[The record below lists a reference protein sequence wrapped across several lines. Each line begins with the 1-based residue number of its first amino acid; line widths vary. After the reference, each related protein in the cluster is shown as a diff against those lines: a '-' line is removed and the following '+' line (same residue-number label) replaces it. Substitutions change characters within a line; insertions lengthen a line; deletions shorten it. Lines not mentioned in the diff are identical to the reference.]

1 MSWLVPRSE
10 LTPEQERAITLGAEE
25 HRAIVGGPGSGKTQ
39 ILLYRAQYLSQKY
52 RIGPEAYRVFVYTNV
67 LKDYIQSA
75 LPLLDLP
82 PDNILTFDH
91 WCRLFYEKHVSR
103 RLPWDAVHR
112 MPDFSQMRA
121 GVDMALD
128 LGAVRL
134 PMYDFVLVDEG
145 QDLPGSVY
153 RTLSRVSRHITVCL
167 DRKQQIYDTGSAEE
181 EVLSVLGLRRRN
193 MSLIDAFRV
202 CPYLVRLAAEFIP
215 DPAERS
221 AFINQARQ
229 PQTER
234 QTPYLH
240 LAGSAEEELSELYRV
255 VRERQMK
262 NDKIAILYPQVRQ
275 VMGYARRLLEAG
287 IEVEV
292 PPRRW
297 GKPEFPAHDFN
308 SSRPKL
314 MPYHSVKGLTFDTV
328 VMPRLTRDSF
338 ARFPA
343 EIIERLLFVG
353 ITRASKWVFLSATED
368 NLLPSLAAK
377 AERLRAEGVLHVSG
391 DSDAAASGK
400 PEVNGKSGADDLD
413 FL

>member
-1 MSWLVPRSE
+1 MSWLIPRSE
-10 LTPEQERAITLGAEE
+10 LTPDQERAITLGADE
-25 HRAIVGGPGSGKTQ
+25 HRAVVGGPGSGKTQ
-39 ILLYRAQYLSQKY
+39 ILLYRAQHLARKY
-52 RIGPEAYRVFVYTNV
+52 GIGPESYRVFVYTNV

-82 PDNILTFDH
+82 SDNVLTFDH
-91 WCRLFYEKHVSR
+91 WCRLFYERHINR
-103 RLPWDAVHR
+103 RLPWDARHK
-112 MPDFSQMRA
+112 MPDFALMRS
-121 GVDMALD
+121 GVAQAIER
-128 LGAVRL
+128 GAVRL

-145 QDLPGSVY
+145 QDLPDRVY
-153 RTLSRVSRHITVCL
+153 RVLSRVSRHITVCL

-181 EVLSVLGLRRRN
+181 EVLTVLGLRRRN

-202 CPYLVRLAAEFIP
+202 CPYLVKLAAEFIP
-215 DPAERS
+215 DPDEKQ

-229 PQTER
+229 PQTEK

-240 LAGSAEEELSELYRV
+240 LAGSADEELSELYRV

-262 NDKIAILYPQVRQ
+262 NDRIAILYPQVRQ
-275 VMGYARRLLEAG
+275 VMGYARRLRDAG

-297 GKPEFPAHDFN
+297 GKSEFPAHDFN

-328 VMPRLTRDSF
+328 IMPRLTRESF
-338 ARFPA
+338 GRFLP
-343 EIIERLLFVG
+343 ERIERLLFVG
-353 ITRASKWVFLSATED
+353 ITRATRWAFLQAPAN
-368 NLLPSLAAK
+368 NLLPSLAGA
-377 AERLRAEGVLHVSG
+377 AEKLRAEGVMHVSG
-391 DSDAAASGK
+391 GGGAAAYEKADGDGR
-400 PEVNGKSGADDLD
+400 PGEDDLD

>member
-10 LTPEQERAITLGAEE
+10 LTPEQERAITLGADE

-39 ILLYRAQYLSQKY
+39 ILLYRAQHLSRKY
-52 RIGPEAYRVFVYTNV
+52 KIGPEAYRVFVYTNV

-82 PDNILTFDH
+82 HDNILTFDH
-91 WCRLFYEKHVSR
+91 WCRLFYEKHINR
-103 RLPWDAVHR
+103 RLPWDSAHK
-112 MPDFSQMRA
+112 MPDFTLMRA
-121 GVDMALD
+121 GVARALD
-128 LGAVRL
+128 QGAVKL

-145 QDLPGSVY
+145 QDLPDRVY
-153 RTLSRVSRHITVCL
+153 RTLSKVSRHITVCL

-202 CPYLVRLAAEFIP
+202 CPYLVKLAAEFIP
-215 DPAERS
+215 DPGEKQ
-221 AFINQARQ
+221 AFVNQTRQ
-229 PQTER
+229 PQTEK

-262 NDKIAILYPQVRQ
+262 NDRIAILYPQVRQ
-275 VMGYARRLLEAG
+275 VLGYARRLLEAG

-297 GKPEFPAHDFN
+297 GKAEFPPHDFN

-328 VMPRLTRDSF
+328 IMPRLTRDSF
-338 ARFPA
+338 GRFSA
-343 EIIERLLFVG
+343 ERIERLLFVG
-353 ITRASKWVFLSATED
+353 ITRAAKWVFLSAPEG
-368 NLLPSLAAK
+368 NLLPSLAGK
-377 AERLRAEGVLHVSG
+377 VERLRAEGTLHVSG
-391 DSDAAASGK
+391 DADAAVSGK
-400 PEVNGKSGADDLD
+400 PEEPGKCGDDDLD

>member
-1 MSWLVPRSE
+1 MSWLIPRSE
-10 LTPEQERAITLGAEE
+10 LTPDQERAITLGAEE

-39 ILLYRAQYLSQKY
+39 ILLYRAQHLSKKY
-52 RIGPEAYRVFVYTNV
+52 RIGPESYRVFVYTNV

-82 PDNILTFDH
+82 QDNVLTFDH
-91 WCRLFYEKHVSR
+91 WCRLFYEKHISR
-103 RLPWDAVHR
+103 RLPWDARHKT
-112 MPDFSQMRA
+112 PDFALMRS
-121 GVDMALD
+121 GVAQAIDQ
-128 LGAVRL
+128 GAVKL
-134 PMYDFVLVDEG
+134 PMYDFILVDEG
-145 QDLPGSVY
+145 QDLPDRVY
-153 RTLSRVSRHITVCL
+153 RVLSKVSRHITVCL

-202 CPYLVRLAAEFIP
+202 CPYLVKLAAEFIP
-215 DPAERS
+215 DADEKQ
-221 AFINQARQ
+221 AFINQTRQ
-229 PQTER
+229 PQTEK

-240 LAGSAEEELSELYRV
+240 LAGSADEELSELYRV

-262 NDKIAILYPQVRQ
+262 NDRIAILYPQVRQ
-275 VMGYARRLLEAG
+275 VLGYARRLLDAG

-297 GKPEFPAHDFN
+297 GRSDFPNHDFN

-328 VMPRLTRDSF
+328 IMPRLTRASF
-338 ARFPA
+338 GRFST
-343 EIIERLLFVG
+343 ERIERLLFVG
-353 ITRASKWVFLSATED
+353 ITRATRWVFLQAPECD
-368 NLLPSLAAK
+368 LLPGLAGAAENLRK
-377 AERLRAEGVLHVSG
+377 AGVLHVSG
-391 DSDAAASGK
+391 SGTGTA
-400 PEVNGKSGADDLD
+400 EEGLDQTVTSVNDDLD